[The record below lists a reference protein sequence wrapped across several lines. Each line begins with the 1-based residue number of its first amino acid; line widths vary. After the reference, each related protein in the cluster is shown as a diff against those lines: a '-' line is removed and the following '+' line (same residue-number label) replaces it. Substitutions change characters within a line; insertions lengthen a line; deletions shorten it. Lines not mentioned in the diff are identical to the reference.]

1 MTILTGHLKIR
12 FQDVAGIG
20 DTVST
25 LCDLTTASITNLM
38 MTAKSSVWHHKV
50 IFRGTIKA
58 EYSRWK
64 WFSQGEAWTY
74 YWAYTDRYSRV
85 RGSPGIPAKFLVWE
99 THWTHRLVVT
109 ANIRLSDE
117 KFSSQKTSVKTLQ
130 LSSSRKDKD
139 LKFAL
144 QCIWTQAGRTKVLC
158 QKKTVTPEPHRLLWM
173 HG

>member
-1 MTILTGHLKIR
+1 MTILTGHPKIR

-25 LCDLTTASITNLM
+25 ICDLTTASITNLM
-38 MTAKSSVWHHKV
+38 MTAKSSVWHHEV
-50 IFRGTIKA
+50 IFRGTMKA

-74 YWAYTDRYSRV
+74 GELYGTPYWAYTDRYSRV
-85 RGSPGIPAKFLVWE
+85 RGSPGIPATFLVWE

-130 LSSSRKDKD
+130 LSSSHKDK
-139 LKFAL
+139 K
-144 QCIWTQAGRTKVLC
+144 I
-158 QKKTVTPEPHRLLWM
+158 
-173 HG
+173 